1 MSTSIGGF
9 VVLGAFAVIAL
20 LVLGASIWL
29 FRWAWKSDDKGPA
42 IRGGAFVGAGCI
54 LVTCA
59 GCPAVLLPV
68 FIQAREAAKRT
79 ECRNNVDF
87 LAYALLMYAND
98 NNDRLPL
105 SNWTDSLFEYTGDH
119 EVFKCPVLKQ
129 PFGYTFNAALVG
141 KKVSDIQQPALVPL
155 VFDGPGVQNS
165 VGDLSLIQFRHLKDQ
180 ACIGYIEGE
189 AKSLTVDTVTR

>member
-1 MSTSIGGF
+1 MSRRNLTQ
-9 VVLGAFAVIAL
+9 
-20 LVLGASIWL
+20 
-29 FRWAWKSDDKGPA
+29 
-42 IRGGAFVGAGCI
+42 AG

-87 LAYALLMYAND
+87 LAYAMLMYAND

-141 KKVSDIQQPALVPL
+141 KKVSDIQQPALVPRCL
-155 VFDGPGVQNS
+155 
-165 VGDLSLIQFRHLKDQ
+165 R
-180 ACIGYIEGE
+180 
-189 AKSLTVDTVTR
+189 LTCGSALRGRVCARLPDPQE